1 LRSGWQWTLFP
12 LALLAAGTAWT
23 MHCGSVQSGARKL
36 TDWAAVRDTKL
47 KRTWESYRTPEE
59 RTALSDDT
67 AQPVGQS
74 GLAIRITMTEGQAR
88 AFRDGRKGTPR
99 KKEEVSLAF
108 GAGPSRSALIT
119 THGWSTEDTERK
131 SFAVRLFKRQSLTD
145 DVEVRKFLLIN
156 MLYDKGSFCMETC
169 YRWLGELDLFPC
181 YHQYVNV
188 FINGEPQGL
197 YLLVE
202 RPEDAIRRS
211 RPDVV
216 SILRRRWME
225 VPELKF
231 AGPQANPFAA
241 YRRIVHIDP
250 RLHGRALAGAYA
262 SDLDLDQYLRWL
274 AFNSLVRNG
283 DYLDEVF
290 FYQEHDSLGRPE
302 PLRLVAWDYDDVFH
316 PPGHKRAFS
325 DSLLYSCEADIDSR
339 IQSDPVL
346 RARYAASLRQ
356 LLTAQLTEEH
366 LVATLADIRRTVNGF
381 DTGESAAVQT
391 ANRDERDAAMAV
403 FQRQLLERRR
413 VLLRRLDE
421 PMS

>member
-1 LRSGWQWTLFP
+1 
-12 LALLAAGTAWT
+12 
-23 MHCGSVQSGARKL
+23 
-36 TDWAAVRDTKL
+36 VRDTKL
-47 KRTWESYRTPEE
+47 ERTWKSYRTPEE

-67 AQPVGQS
+67 AQPVGHS

-88 AFRDGRKGTPR
+88 AFRDARKGTLR
-99 KKEEVSLAF
+99 QKEEVSLAF
-108 GAGPSRSALIT
+108 GTSPSRSALIT
-119 THGWSTEDTERK
+119 THGWSTEDTDRK

-156 MLYDKGSFCMETC
+156 MLYDKARSAWRPAIAGSASSISS
-169 YRWLGELDLFPC
+169 RA

-241 YRRIVHIDP
+241 YRRIVRIDP

-316 PPGHKRAFS
+316 RWPQTRVF
-325 DSLLYSCEADIDSR
+325 
-339 IQSDPVL
+339 
-346 RARYAASLRQ
+346 
-356 LLTAQLTEEH
+356 
-366 LVATLADIRRTVNGF
+366 GF
-381 DTGESAAVQT
+381 AV
-391 ANRDERDAAMAV
+391 V
-403 FQRQLLERRR
+403 FL
-413 VLLRRLDE
+413 
-421 PMS
+421 